1 MSGGN
6 GLGQKQ
12 RVAIL
17 AAGFIKGESGVGST
31 NGDEGGQGGGEGGRR
46 FLRSVHS

>member
-17 AAGFIKGESGVGST
+17 AAGFIKGESGVGSK
-31 NGDEGGQGGGEGGRR
+31 
-46 FLRSVHS
+46 FLVTANV